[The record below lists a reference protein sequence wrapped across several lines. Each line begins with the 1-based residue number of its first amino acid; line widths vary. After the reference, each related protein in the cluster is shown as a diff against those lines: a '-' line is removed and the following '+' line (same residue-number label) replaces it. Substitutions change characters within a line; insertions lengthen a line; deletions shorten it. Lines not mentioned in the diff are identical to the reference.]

1 MQRRIS
7 RSSHRGAVY
16 FALSVATAVSLL
28 VARPASAQTT
38 DFSAEIKANVPKPVG
53 CPEGANFC
61 GDAIIKGLGTAQFL
75 FLVTSRQI
83 TSEPCLDYTATATFT
98 LADESR
104 LTLAETGVACG
115 MGKTFFK
122 GSEKSF
128 GNPFRAS
135 GTWEVRD
142 ATGQFAG
149 STGNGSATRQ
159 VAGAHYSGTYTG
171 TLEG

>member
-7 RSSHRGAVY
+7 RPSHRGAVY
-16 FALSVATAVSLL
+16 FALFVMVAASLL
-28 VARPASAQTT
+28 HAGPAAAQTT
-38 DFSAEIKANVPKPVG
+38 DFSAETKAGVPKPVG
-53 CPEGANFC
+53 CPEGANLC
-61 GDAIIKGLGTAQFL
+61 GDAIIKGLGTAQFRL
-75 FLVTSRQI
+75 FVRTFQI
-83 TSEPCLDYTATATFT
+83 TSEPCGDYTATATFT

-104 LTLAETGVACG
+104 LTLAEDGVACG

-135 GTWEVRD
+135 GTWEVQD

-149 STGNGSATRQ
+149 STGIGSATRH

-171 TLEG
+171 TLES